1 MNEPEMSTATGI
13 PQTGV
18 GGRLRQARTAQNIA
32 LVTVAEHL
40 HMTVGV
46 VTALEQDD
54 YTKLPTRVF
63 VRGYIRNYARL
74 VNEPVDDIL
83 AEFDQAW
90 PPTEQPMK
98 IQLPPR
104 LAADTHPKH
113 RWRQI
118 VTWLILLLGT
128 LLFLLW
134 WQGYLS
140 QVWQQRIQLSASV
153 SQESDLL
160 VPPIPVP
167 VSEQQPINQASVLAA
182 PDQQP
187 ASSPEPDDTPQEVGN
202 TPATPPE
209 PEPENT
215 MLAEDPAAED
225 GELVV
230 AAPVV
235 TIRFNRV
242 SWVNIRDHSGA
253 YQLTGRMTAGEQ
265 HQFGG
270 EAPYQLVI
278 GNAAAVELSI
288 DGQPYDLSPHIR
300 SNVAR
305 FTLTTP

>member
-1 MNEPEMSTATGI
+1 MNEPETSTEARI

-18 GGRLRQARTAQNIA
+18 GGRLRQARIAQNIELA
-32 LVTVAEHL
+32 TVAENL
-40 HMTVGV
+40 HMTVAV

-54 YTKLPTRVF
+54 YARLPTRVF

-90 PPTEQPMK
+90 PLAEQPMQ

-140 QVWQQRIQLSASV
+140 QVWQQRIQLSAMV
-153 SQESDLL
+153 SQELGTR
-160 VPPIPVP
+160 VPPIPV
-167 VSEQQPINQASVLAA
+167 SADEQQPVNQASMPVA
-182 PDQQP
+182 PDHQL
-187 ASSPEPDDTPQEVGN
+187 ASLPEPDSMPEETVS
-202 TPATPPE
+202 TSVTPPE
-209 PEPENT
+209 PEPKT
-215 MLAEDPAAED
+215 AMTTAEPTTED
-225 GELVV
+225 E
-230 AAPVV
+230 APVV
-235 TIRFNRV
+235 EAPVIMVRFNQV

-253 YQLTGRMTAGEQ
+253 YQLTGRMAAGEQ
-265 HQFGG
+265 HQLGG

-278 GNAAAVELSI
+278 GNAPAVAISI
-288 DGQPYDLSPHIR
+288 DGQPYDMSPHIR
-300 SNVAR
+300 SDVAR
-305 FTLTTP
+305 FTLTIP